1 MLKPSQAPFTLNRFF
16 QLLKEAVKY
25 FNESSLELNTF
36 ICVDSYS
43 DLSAS
48 NFNADI
54 RKHGSDYFYSKRY
67 DKKKS
72 SIMEIAAPMLVV
84 QEISGAFESLHKE
97 SNRPQHIATRLRIAV
112 LDEFV
117 NQKDQTGGKQDREQQ
132 QVIQDCK
139 KTLRKVLKYLNDVK
153 YCTITKLDASTET
166 NYFNTKYLEYL
177 DTNNLITSWESKEH
191 GVDNYLKEEIQKNE
205 NVEYNIISPIT
216 GSNFVGIEI
225 EYILTESVC
234 DSLTLDF
241 TKAGNDFIYGE
252 R

>member
-72 SIMEIAAPMLVV
+72 SIMEIAAPILVV

-112 LDEFV
+112 LDNFV
-117 NQKDQTGGKQDREQQ
+117 NQKDQIGTRHDREA
-132 QVIQDCK
+132 QDVVRDTK
-139 KTLRKVLKYLNDVK
+139 KTLRKVLKYFNDVK
-153 YCTITKLDASTET
+153 YCTVTKLDSSTVT
-166 NYFNTKYLEYL
+166 DYFNTKLLEYQ
-177 DTNNLITSWESKEH
+177 DTNNLITSWTSTESS
-191 GVDNYLKEEIQKNE
+191 VNNYLKEILNANS
-205 NVEYNIISPIT
+205 NVAYNIITPIT
-216 GSNFVGIEI
+216 GHNLMGVEI
-225 EYILTESVC
+225 EYSLTEAVC
-234 DSLTLDF
+234 DSLVLDF
-241 TKAGNDFIYGE
+241 SNSGNDFVYGE

>member
-1 MLKPSQAPFTLNRFF
+1 MLKPSQAPFNLNRFF

-25 FNESSLELNTF
+25 FNEPGLELNTF

-84 QEISGAFESLHKE
+84 QEISGAFEHFHKE
-97 SNRPQHIATRLRIAV
+97 KNSPQHIATRLKIAV
-112 LDEFV
+112 LDTFV
-117 NQKDQTGGKQDREQQ
+117 NQKDQTGGKADREQQ

-139 KTLRKVLKYLNDVK
+139 KTLRKVLKYFNDVK

-177 DTNNLITSWESKEH
+177 DTNNLITSWVSTES
-191 GVDNYLKEEIQKNE
+191 GVNNYFKDIIQQ
-205 NVEYNIISPIT
+205 NVNIQYDIINPIT

-225 EYILTESVC
+225 DYALTESVC

-241 TKAGNDFIYGE
+241 SKAGNDFIYGE